1 MKPPATPAAL
11 ISTPEERWELYAVLD
26 IRNKLANG
34 QAYLKVMKS
43 KPVAAGRGFPAG
55 TLSEVVNIY
64 LTVNDYRICTAHR
77 YSRGANPVT
86 GPDPKLIQVDD
97 LILKQ

>member
-1 MKPPATPAAL
+1 M
-11 ISTPEERWELYAVLD
+11 LD

-43 KPVAAGRGFPAG
+43 KPAAARRGFPAG
-55 TLSEVVNIY
+55 TLSQVVNIY
-64 LTVNDYRICTAHR
+64 LTINDYRICTAHH
-77 YSRGANPVT
+77 YSRGSGPVT